1 MPPRS
6 WSANACSTSA
16 MGLAGHQI
24 EDNTRKVVEEL
35 IGGRPFV
42 VKSYPLGS
50 RFPAA

>member
-1 MPPRS
+1 MVGQRVLYLGDRD
-6 WSANACSTSA
+6 WQ
-16 MGLAGHQI
+16 GHQI

-42 VKSYPLGS
+42 VDSYPLGS